1 MSARI
6 GDALRALEHDVAGLR
21 LSPSAEVRA
30 RGRARSRRRATVLA
44 GVATVAVAGGAATL
58 PALLGPAA
66 SAPGGSGAVAS
77 SASASP
83 GPAGG
88 DAGSSSAAP
97 TVRCDADPP
106 VRLDV
111 VFRPGAAAP
120 QIGEVDYRISQA
132 RGDVGLRCGGRTV
145 ASRPDAT
152 GRVRTS
158 VLLADGED
166 PAPIR
171 TAVEGLP
178 GVERVVVTGDR

>member
-66 SAPGGSGAVAS
+66 APVPVGGGAGA
-77 SASASP
+77 ASAT
-83 GPAGG
+83 A
-88 DAGSSSAAP
+88 SA
-97 TVRCDADPP
+97 RCHADRP

-111 VFRPGAAAP
+111 VFRPGAGDP
-120 QIGEVDYRISQA
+120 QLGEVSYRISQA
-132 RGDVGLRCGGRTV
+132 RGDVGLRCGGLTV
-145 ASRPDAT
+145 ASRPDPT
-152 GRVRTS
+152 GRVVTS

-166 PAPIR
+166 PTPIR
-171 TAVEGLP
+171 DAVAGLP